1 MAGLEP
7 AIQGNKHRAF
17 DSGWAGQA
25 RPW

>member
-7 AIQGNKHRAF
+7 AIQLF
-17 DSGWAGQA
+17 DALEEVGRAGQA

>member
-7 AIQGNKHRAF
+7 AIQGNKHGAF
-17 DSGWAGQA
+17 YTGWAGQA

>member
-7 AIQGNKHRAF
+7 AIQLF
-17 DSGWAGQA
+17 DALEEVGWAGQA